1 MISHLTLFFFQLKLK
16 SFLFYKRLQLYLF
29 NFNKFKLNKRGKS
42 ITKGSI
48 VYMVDGLVHHGG
60 LADRLKGIISLYALA
75 KYLEIDFFI
84 YFKHPFSLNHFL
96 KENNVHWEI
105 DIDYIQSF
113 KNPVTIRTSYRG
125 NLKKV
130 DRLRNNLI
138 YNFGGGYLEEFNNRY
153 NTNYNFKSLFNELFV
168 ETEYLKSLLKENSTP
183 DNFIGISFRFQNLFG
198 DFYEGEK
205 ISKKIL
211 FTYERELLINKC
223 IDSISVIKQNHP
235 QFNLLVTSDSN
246 YFENIVSKIPFI
258 FINKGKVLHID
269 HNENNDIKNFEKS
282 FVDLLTLSKANEV
295 IRVSGLGIYESGFP
309 YLAALIGDKN
319 FTCIELI

>member
-1 MISHLTLFFFQLKLK
+1 MISYLSLFYFQLKLK
-16 SFLFYKRLQLYLF
+16 SFLLYKRFRLYLF
-29 NFNKFKLNKRGKS
+29 YFNKLNLNKRRKS

-84 YFKHPFSLNHFL
+84 YFKHPFRLNHFL

-105 DIDYIQSF
+105 DIDYIKSF
-113 KNPVTIRTSYRG
+113 KNPVTIITSYRG
-125 NLKKV
+125 HLKKI
-130 DRLRNNLI
+130 DRLSNNLI

-153 NTNYNFKSLFNELFV
+153 KTNYNFKSLFNELFV
-168 ETEYLKSLLKENSTP
+168 ETEYLKSLLMENSTP
-183 DNFIGISFRFQNLFG
+183 DNFIGVSFRFQNLFG

-211 FTYERELLINKC
+211 FTYERQLLINKC
-223 IDSISVIKQNHP
+223 IDSLRVIKQNHP
-235 QFNLLVTSDSN
+235 RFNLLVTSDSN
-246 YFENIVSKIPFI
+246 YFENIVSNIPFI

-319 FTCIELI
+319 FTCIKLT